1 MKTEEFPQSEYL
13 EDGETALV
21 IPNQEVRTILSD
33 TIVEWFKDKMQGKP
47 LITALWYGKAEK
59 ASSILTDLLFQTI
72 SYHNYKED
80 YYHAFLIEIFIGLG
94 YATESDKEHC
104 NGRPNS
110 LKEYMDPFT
119 VGKNK

>member
-59 ASSILTDLLFQTI
+59 ASSILTDRLFQTI
-72 SYHNYKED
+72 SYHIYK
-80 YYHAFLIEIFIGLG
+80 
-94 YATESDKEHC
+94 
-104 NGRPNS
+104 
-110 LKEYMDPFT
+110 
-119 VGKNK
+119 